1 MITFRCRALLFDLD
15 GTLIDSLPAVDRAWG
30 AWATKH
36 GFDIEWVLGQIHGR
50 RSIDSIRDL
59 RPDLDAEVEDAW
71 LRGMESTD
79 TEGVTALPGAAEFVA
94 GLGDARFA
102 YVTSGTS
109 DVATARLRAVGYPVP
124 EASVYGEDIQ
134 NGKPAPDP
142 YLEGARRL
150 GIDPTNCLVFED
162 TPAGVASAKAAG
174 MRCVGIATWK
184 KPEDLFEADAVIRDF
199 RAVSLVREGDDL
211 VVTVVEFADQ
221 PE

>member
-36 GFDIEWVLGQIHGR
+36 GFEIDWVLGQIHGR

-59 RPDLDAEVEDAW
+59 RPDLDAEAEDAW
-71 LRGMESTD
+71 LRQMESTD

-94 GLGDARFA
+94 GLGDAPYA

-109 DVATARLRAVGYPVP
+109 DVATARLRAVKYPIP
-124 EASVYGEDIQ
+124 DASVYGEDIQ

-150 GIDPTNCLVFED
+150 GIDPADCLVFED
-162 TPAGVASAKAAG
+162 TPAGVASATAAG
-174 MRCVGIATWK
+174 MRSVGIATWK
-184 KPEDLFEADAVIRDF
+184 KPEDLVEANTVVSDF
-199 RAVSLVREGDDL
+199 RAISLQRDGEDL
-211 VVTVVEFADQ
+211 LVTVVPVAETA
-221 PE
+221 

>member
-15 GTLIDSLPAVDRAWG
+15 GTLIDSLPAVDRAGG

-36 GFDIEWVLGQIHGR
+36 GFDTEWVLGQIHGR

-59 RPDLDAEVEDAW
+59 RPDLDAEAEDAW

-79 TEGVTALPGAAEFVA
+79 TEGVTALPGAAAFVT

-150 GIDPTNCLVFED
+150 GVDPADCLVFED

-184 KPEDLFEADAVIRDF
+184 KPEDLFDADAVIRDF
-199 RAVSLVREGDDL
+199 RAVSLVREGDEL